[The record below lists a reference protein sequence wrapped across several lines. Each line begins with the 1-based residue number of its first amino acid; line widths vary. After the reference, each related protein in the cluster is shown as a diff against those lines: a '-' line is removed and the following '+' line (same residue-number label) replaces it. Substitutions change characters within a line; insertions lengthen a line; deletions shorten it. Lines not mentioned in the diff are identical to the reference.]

1 MKECSNKIE
10 QILNCYSSYSR
21 GSWKTSARRDE
32 ENKHKREEEEERHKK
47 QREKD
52 KSRREASSSSSS
64 SDSEPEESNNTAP
77 GAAEAVQEE
86 ERPTVLTEA
95 ELNALA
101 AKLVKAELLGNEDQV
116 AALKGRLEAARA
128 VRAAHVAAGG
138 DPDTQTQVR

>member
-1 MKECSNKIE
+1 MKECSNEIK